1 MLNGGNYNWQCDD
14 ISGMLSARRHWTFD
28 DLTLK
33 TFRCAIE
40 TDKGANVGANVTVNG
55 GTYDCHDSSAR
66 RF

>member
-14 ISGMLSARRHWTFD
+14 ISACYLLGGNWTFD

-55 GTYDCHDSSAR
+55 GTYDCHDSFSAT
-66 RF
+66 F